1 MIFKKKWVSEF
12 NKGRM
17 GIDDIFSL
25 GRFVEA
31 TTMSEKI
38 HKIVED
44 CELEVREITET
55 TERACM

>member
-1 MIFKKKWVSEF
+1 
-12 NKGRM
+12 M